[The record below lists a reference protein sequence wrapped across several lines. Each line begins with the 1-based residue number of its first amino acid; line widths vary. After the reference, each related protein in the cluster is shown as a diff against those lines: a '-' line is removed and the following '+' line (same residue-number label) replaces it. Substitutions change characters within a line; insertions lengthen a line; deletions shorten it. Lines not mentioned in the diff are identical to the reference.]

1 MRRFLRWAGR
11 VLFLAL
17 AGALLYA
24 LSTVPLPAGPS
35 LYVTEIL
42 PLSRATTPPAAV
54 AARPMAEERLSS
66 VEEPPAEETAPPV
79 EGDILSLMF
88 HHLTED
94 PAATTAWT
102 TTPEKFREDLTKL
115 LDAGYLPLS
124 VEDYIEKNYVRGQDY
139 FIVTFDDG
147 YKSNLTLALPIL
159 KELQVPATV
168 FVITGSVD
176 HPEHMTWDEVRE
188 ITASGWVTV
197 YSHTETHMSAN
208 QNTLEAFLKDEHT
221 AWAKIE
227 ENIDPAYKVMAY
239 PSGAYTRESM
249 EALAAEGYDLFVI
262 QERPWWFKEENEAGI
277 RILVRHNVEDYA
289 DTLTI
294 LARNRARNGLPT
306 LAEATALREQRA
318 AEEEA
323 ARLKRYASWIEYIKA
338 SYEAQ
343 AESDTPPLVP

>member
-11 VLFLAL
+11 VLFLAF

-24 LSTVPLPAGPS
+24 LTTFPLPDGPS
-35 LYVTEIL
+35 LYASEIL
-42 PLSRATTPPAAV
+42 PLSRGTTPPAV
-54 AARPMAEERLSS
+54 ATARPMAEAKLSP
-66 VEEPPAEETAPPV
+66 VAEPPAEVEEPPV
-79 EGDILSLMF
+79 EGDILPLMY

-94 PAATTAWT
+94 PTATTAWT

-124 VEDYIEKNYVRGQDY
+124 VEDYIEKNYARGQDY
-139 FIVTFDDG
+139 FVVTFDDG
-147 YKSNLTLALPIL
+147 YKSNLYLALPIL

-168 FVITGSVD
+168 FVITGSVT

-208 QNTLEAFLKDEHT
+208 QNTLAAFLWDEHT

-227 ENIDPAYKVMAY
+227 ENIDPAYKAMAY

-262 QERPWWFKEENEAGI
+262 QERPWWFTEENEAGI

-289 DTLTI
+289 DTLAI
-294 LARNRARNGLPT
+294 LARNRARHGLPS
-306 LAEATALREQRA
+306 LAEATALRAQRA

-323 ARLKRYASWIEYIKA
+323 ARLRRYALWMEYAKA
-338 SYEAQ
+338 AYEAEKEIDRP
-343 AESDTPPLVP
+343 AKAP

>member
-17 AGALLYA
+17 TGALLYA
-24 LSTVPLPAGPS
+24 LMIFPLPGGPT
-35 LYVTEIL
+35 LYASEIL
-42 PLSRATTPPAAV
+42 PLSRETTPRATPTV
-54 AARPMAEERLSS
+54 RPMTSATLTP
-66 VEEPPAEETAPPV
+66 VPEPPAEAEKEPPV
-79 EGDILSLMF
+79 EGDILPLMY

-94 PAATTAWT
+94 PAATTDWT

-115 LDAGYLPLS
+115 LNAGYLPLS
-124 VEDYIEKNYVRGQDY
+124 VEDYIEENYVRGQDY
-139 FIVTFDDG
+139 FVVTFDDG
-147 YKSNLTLALPIL
+147 YKSNLYLALPVL
-159 KELQVPATV
+159 EELRVPATV

-176 HPEHMTWDEVRE
+176 HPEHMVWDEVRE

-208 QNTLEAFLKDEHT
+208 QNTLSAFLADEHT

-227 ENIDPAYKVMAY
+227 ENIDPAYKAMAY

-262 QERPWWFKEENEAGI
+262 QERPWWFTEDNDAGI
-277 RILVRHNVEDYA
+277 RILVRHNVEDDA
-289 DTLTI
+289 DTLEI
-294 LARNRARNGLPT
+294 LARNRARYGLPT
-306 LAEATALREQRA
+306 LAEATALRAQRA

-323 ARLKRYASWIEYIKA
+323 ARLAQYAAWMAYAKA
-338 SYEAQ
+338 AYEAE
-343 AESDTPPLVP
+343 AARPAPAP

>member
-11 VLFLAL
+11 VVFLAF

-24 LSTVPLPAGPS
+24 MTAFPLPGGPS
-35 LYVTEIL
+35 LYASQIL
-42 PLSRATTPPAAV
+42 PLSRGTTPPAVA
-54 AARPMAEERLSS
+54 AARPMTETKLAP
-66 VEEPPAEETAPPV
+66 VAEPPAEAERKPPV
-79 EGDILSLMF
+79 EGDILPLMY

-168 FVITGSVD
+168 FVITGSVTHPD
-176 HPEHMTWDEVRE
+176 HMNWDEVRE

-197 YSHTETHMSAN
+197 YSHTETHMSAS
-208 QNTLEAFLKDEHT
+208 QNTLADFLADEHT

-227 ENIDPAYKVMAY
+227 ENTDPAYKVMAY

-262 QERPWWFKEENEAGI
+262 QERPWWFTEENEAGI

-289 DTLTI
+289 DTLKI
-294 LARNRARNGLPT
+294 LARNRARHGLPT
-306 LAEATALREQRA
+306 LAQAAVLRQRRA

-323 ARLKRYASWIEYIKA
+323 ARLAQYAAWMAYAKKSFAAISERPA
-338 SYEAQ
+338 LL
-343 AESDTPPLVP
+343 P